1 MSHNHDNNLA
11 HRCRGRS
18 RHGRADWRMRRRM
31 RARLE
36 VDELQ
41 EMSDDDSILGGL
53 EEQERMDMALDR
65 VID

>member
-1 MSHNHDNNLA
+1 
-11 HRCRGRS
+11 
-18 RHGRADWRMRRRM
+18 MRRRM